1 MHHFTNL
8 TSSFLFT
15 LSVSN
20 FYVAIYD
27 LKKPGQRGILRRHSK
42 LFLVL
47 EIVFALGVPATIV
60 SAILGTV
67 SYQSD
72 ITQFICAP
80 NSVNGQFYSYT
91 VPTQVASVIAF
102 IMAILIIKR
111 MRQVYMYR
119 NHCTT

>member
-1 MHHFTNL
+1 MYHFTFL
-8 TSSFLFT
+8 TSFFLFT

-27 LKKPGQRGILRRHSK
+27 LKKPGQRGILRRHPK

-47 EIVFALGVPATIV
+47 EIVFGLGVSATIV

-67 SYQSD
+67 SYQND
-72 ITQFICAP
+72 PIQFICLP
-80 NSVNGQFYSYT
+80 PGNSRFYSYT

-111 MRQVYMYR
+111 MRQVYM
-119 NHCTT
+119 

>member
-1 MHHFTNL
+1 M
-8 TSSFLFT
+8 
-15 LSVSN
+15 
-20 FYVAIYD
+20 AIYD

-47 EIVFALGVPATIV
+47 EIVFALGVSATIV
-60 SAILGTV
+60 SAILATV

-91 VPTQVASVIAF
+91 VPNQVASVIAF

-119 NHCTT
+119 KHCTT